1 MIGDA
6 SAELKKNDDALEYY
20 KKAANV
26 DDKDEYTSS
35 EFLFRAALFAESTGN
50 KKEAVDLFKK
60 IKEQYPASEK
70 AADVDRY
77 LARLGDFSE

>member
-1 MIGDA
+1 LD
-6 SAELKKNDDALEYY
+6 YY

-26 DDKDEYTSS
+26 NTKDDYTSS
-35 EFLFRAALFAESTGN
+35 EFLFRAALFAESTG
-50 KKEAVDLFKK
+50 KTKDAIDLFKK
-60 IKEQYPASEK
+60 IKTDYPLTEK